1 MNGGRGAAQHQDH
14 LVYLA
19 KTEDGRVL
27 RSSTILFR
35 GEESVRIVG
44 KPVSFMSRED
54 KVRVIGFLN
63 GSGAFLV
70 TKAGQKA
77 CMYFGISKYT
87 PGVLGACEKPDFGT
101 GPKRPCLRVP
111 WCNDSLG

>member
-77 CMYFGISKYT
+77 CMVDPFR
-87 PGVLGACEKPDFGT
+87 A
-101 GPKRPCLRVP
+101 RVYP
-111 WCNDSLG
+111 PLWRRYPRCRYHCDITMSSSQYLK